1 MHKKKLDEL
10 LAKGVITQTE
20 YDAMLPNVTDEPEQQ
35 PEEPAEEE
43 SNPEENPA
51 EEEPKPEPHLD
62 DAEIQRRAKSIADKS
77 TATLTKKYN
86 EAQKELE
93 RVKRERMTDEQRKAA
108 DMEAKEN
115 ELAQR
120 EQELKDEKN
129 RMYAVKAIKKAGID
143 DGGEETMDI
152 VDFVTGEDEA
162 AIDGHVKAFKT
173 LVDKLVAKEVDK
185 RFKAAGRKPL
195 HSNGGVSAK
204 DNPYTKEGWNLTK
217 QMELERTEP
226 EKAKALSEAA
236 EAMKN

>member
-10 LAKGVITQTE
+10 LAKGTITQAE
-20 YDAMLPNVTDEPEQQ
+20 YDAMLLSVTDDQEQ
-35 PEEPAEEE
+35 PEEPTEEE
-43 SNPEENPA
+43 PNPEENPP
-51 EEEPKPEPHLD
+51 EEDSKPETHLD
-62 DAEIQRRAKSIADKS
+62 DEEIQRRAKSIADKS

-86 EAQKELE
+86 EAQKELD
-93 RVKRERMTDEQRKAA
+93 RIKRERMTDEQRKAEDIKA
-108 DMEAKEN
+108 REE

-129 RMYAVKAIKKAGID
+129 RMYAITAIKKAGID
-143 DGGEETMDI
+143 DGSEEALNI
-152 VDFVTGEDEA
+152 VDFVSGEDEA
-162 AIDGHVKAFKT
+162 AIDGHVKAFKA
-173 LVDKLVAKEVDK
+173 LIDKLVNKEVDK
-185 RFKAAGRKPL
+185 RFKTAGRKPL